1 MKYKFGF
8 ISIVM
13 LVQSITARAQI
24 NVQEE
29 SSNFFEISKNIEIF
43 TSLYKEL
50 NTYYVDPLDPGKL
63 MKIAIDAMLG
73 SLDPYTNFYSE
84 SQIEGSRFLM
94 EGNYDGIGAELKQ
107 INGNITLFEIFENGP
122 AFQAGLRVGDVIT
135 HVQDEKV
142 SERNLEEFKAI
153 MRGTPGTEV
162 NIQVQRPGEDS
173 PLSLTLLRGET
184 KIDNV
189 PYYGMVD
196 SEVGYISLVVFTKEA
211 GRNVR
216 NALKELQRNHPNMK
230 SVILDLR
237 NNGGGLLHE
246 AVNLCNIF
254 LPNNQLI
261 VSTKGKVS
269 DWDALFKT
277 KGDPTDLDI
286 PVVVLVN
293 KMSASASEIVSG
305 VIQDY
310 DRGVVIG
317 QRTYG
322 KGLVQ
327 NTKTIGFNNQF
338 KLTTSKYYIPS
349 GRCIQSVAYENGEP
363 KDIAD
368 DERNIFK
375 TLGGRPVLDG
385 GGITPDI
392 MVPSGEDIPFI
403 KTLLEENI
411 IFHYIT
417 EYLQKNPIVSDPETF
432 QFTDFSG
439 FKKFAETRKND
450 FKLPIEQFLY
460 QLKEEAERKEFS
472 ADVSKQI
479 AALQKAID
487 KEKEISL
494 DLYKNEIVKIIGE
507 QIVTRTHWQSGRVK
521 FRLKNDNEM
530 EKAIEILKNP
540 TLYHN
545 ILGGQ

>member
-1 MKYKFGF
+1 MKYTFGLISLFF
-8 ISIVM
+8 IKASFP
-13 LVQSITARAQI
+13 LRAQVD
-24 NVQEE
+24 VQKE
-29 SSNFFEISKNIEIF
+29 SANFFEISKNIEVF
-43 TSLYKEL
+43 TTLYKEL

-94 EGNYDGIGAELKQ
+94 EGNYDGIGAELKE

-122 AFQAGLRVGDVIT
+122 AYKAGLKVGDIIT
-135 HVQDEKV
+135 HVQEEKV

-162 NIQVQRPGEDS
+162 SIQIQRPGISNPMSIDI
-173 PLSLTLLRGET
+173 TRGDT

-189 PYYGMVD
+189 PYFGMVD
-196 SEVGYISLVVFTKEA
+196 EEVGYISLVVFTKEA
-211 GRNVR
+211 GRNVK
-216 NALKELQRNHPNMK
+216 NALKELQRENPKMT
-230 SVILDLR
+230 SVIIDLR

-254 LPNNQLI
+254 LPENQLI
-261 VSTKGKVS
+261 VSTQGKVS
-269 DWDALFKT
+269 DWDAIFKT
-277 KGDPTDLDI
+277 KGEPTDLEI

-305 VIQDY
+305 VLQDY
-310 DRGVVIG
+310 DRGVIIG

-349 GRCIQSVAYENGEP
+349 GRCIQSVEYENGEP
-363 KDIAD
+363 KDISD
-368 DERNIFK
+368 NKRNIFK
-375 TLGGRPVLDG
+375 TAGGRSVLDG

-392 MVPSGEDIPFI
+392 VIPSEQDIPFI

-417 EYLQKNPIVSDPETF
+417 EYLQRSPEVPDPETY
-432 QFTDFSG
+432 QFNDFNG
-439 FKKFAETRKND
+439 FKKFAEMRKND
-450 FKLPIEQFLY
+450 FQLPVEQFVQ
-460 QLKEEAERKEFS
+460 QLKEEAERKDFS
-472 ADVSKQI
+472 ADLSKQI
-479 AALQKAID
+479 IALQKAID
-487 KEKEISL
+487 KEKEVSL
-494 DLYKNEIVKIIGE
+494 ERYKNELIKIIGE

-530 EKAIEILKNP
+530 EKAIKILKDSTAYN
-540 TLYHN
+540 T
-545 ILGGQ
+545 ILKG